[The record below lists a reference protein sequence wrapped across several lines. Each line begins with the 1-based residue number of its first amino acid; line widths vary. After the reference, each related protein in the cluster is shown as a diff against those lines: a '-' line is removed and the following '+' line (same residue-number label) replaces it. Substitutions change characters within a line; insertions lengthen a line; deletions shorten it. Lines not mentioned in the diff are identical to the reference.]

1 MNRRLRVLT
10 LTAFLAPGGTSGRI
24 LGMVRGFDRSRIDQR
39 ICLLYDDQPEIESHF
54 GTTRPLFKD
63 TGIPITT
70 LGLHHPSPGTV
81 LPPAKRLRRSLDALR
96 QSVSRLAHLLRS
108 DPVDV
113 IDAHMVPSILIAGL
127 AGAMTRTPAV
137 ATEYGT
143 DFPAPIMFWPLA
155 GRLSFDLARA
165 VVTDSRP
172 RAADIQ
178 RWLYRRRDKVR
189 VIPNGIEPPRCA
201 GSEAEIRRHFGIREG
216 ELVVTQISTLRPHK
230 GHRVLLD
237 AAKQVL
243 DQEPNVRFLVVGFT
257 RGSDREYLDE
267 LHAQADR
274 LRIADK
280 VYIGPYP
287 GEIGDVWQVTDIH
300 AHATLLDSLPNAI
313 IEGMSLGK
321 PAVVTAVGGIPDLVT
336 DGETGLV
343 VPPNEPRAFAG
354 ALLRVIRDRE
364 FARRLGD
371 AARVRYCEGYRA
383 EDTARKLE
391 SLFLEMAAS

>member
-1 MNRRLRVLT
+1 MNGRLRVLT
-10 LTAFLAPGGTSGRI
+10 ITAFLAPGGTSGRI
-24 LGMVRGFDRSRIDQR
+24 LGMVRGFDRSRIDHR
-39 ICLLYDDQPEIESHF
+39 ICLLYDEQPEIESHF

-63 TGIPITT
+63 AGIPITT

-81 LPPAKRLRRSLDALR
+81 LPAGKRLRRSLGALR
-96 QSVSRLAHLLRS
+96 QAVARLAGLLRS

-113 IDAHMVPSILIAGL
+113 IDAHMIPSILIAGL
-127 AGAMTRTPAV
+127 AGAMTRTPAI

-172 RAADIQ
+172 RADDIR
-178 RWLYRRRDKVR
+178 RWLYRHKDKVR
-189 VIPNGIEPPRCA
+189 VIPNGIEPPQPVA
-201 GSEAEIRRHFGIREG
+201 SDADVRRHFGIREG
-216 ELVVTQISTLRPHK
+216 EIVVAQISTLRPHK

-237 AAKQVL
+237 AAKLVL
-243 DQEPNVRFLVVGFT
+243 DEEPNVRFLVVGFT
-257 RGSDREYLDE
+257 RGSDRDYLDE
-267 LHAQADR
+267 LHARAHR
-274 LRIADK
+274 LGIAGN

-287 GEIGDVWQVTDIH
+287 GEIGDVWQVADVH

-321 PAVVTAVGGIPDLVT
+321 PAVVTAVGGIPDLVS

-343 VPPNEPRAFAG
+343 VPPNEPQAFAN
-354 ALLRVIRDRE
+354 ALLRVIRHRE
-364 FARRLGD
+364 LARRLGD
-371 AARVRYCEGYRA
+371 AARTRYREGYRA

-391 SLFLEMAAS
+391 SLFFEMAAS